1 MTQDD
6 AQANA
11 TSTETAT
18 AEATPAKPPSKV
30 EEIKDASNGLAGRIE
45 EVYESD
51 ATHFD
56 EAEYQLLK
64 FHGSYQQD
72 NRDSRVERKRAK
84 LDKEWSFMV
93 RARIPGGRM
102 TATQYLAFDAIAGEC
117 SNGTLRLT
125 SRQSIQYHGVGKE
138 NLKRLIRW
146 TNDVRL
152 STISACGDVNRNTMC
167 CPVSDLDWRAGLG
180 LEALCNAIAD
190 HFTPHST
197 AYWEIWC
204 DGERWGEP
212 VTPNREE
219 PIYGKHYLPRKF
231 KMAVTVPEDNCVDAY
246 TQDISA
252 EAVHKDGKLLAWDL
266 IVGGGMG
273 YSHSAEATKPLIG
286 KRLVRVAPEDALA
299 VIETIVKIQRDYGDR
314 ADRKHARMKYVMD
327 ERGPEWFRAQ
337 IAERMGREFPEAGP
351 APEYK
356 VLDHLGWNDA
366 NDGTL
371 FVGVHI
377 PGGRIKDF
385 EGGQW
390 RTGLRA
396 IVERFQPGVRLTA
409 KQDIILTGIAPAD
422 KAAVQAMLDAHGL
435 FTDAGVPMLQR
446 LSMACVALPTC
457 GLALAES
464 ERYMPT
470 LLTQLRDRGLGDAP
484 VEIRMTGCPNS
495 CVRTPMAEI
504 GIVGRGPRK
513 YAVYL
518 GGDQGGTRLAY
529 LYEETVTDEA
539 LPGMIEGLVNAWRA
553 DTQQGVSFGAWS
565 AQQGRAALQGRL
577 AAGNAAS

>member
-6 AQANA
+6 GQA
-11 TSTETAT
+11 
-18 AEATPAKPPSKV
+18 KPSKV

-45 EVYESD
+45 EVYNSD

-72 NRDSRVERKRAK
+72 NRDSRVERRRAK
-84 LDKEWSFMV
+84 LDKEWMFMV

-102 TATQYLAFDAIAGEC
+102 TAPQYLAFDEIAEVC
-117 SNGTLRLT
+117 ANGTLRLT

-138 NLKRLIRW
+138 NLKNLIRRA
-146 TNDVRL
+146 NDARL

-167 CPVSDLDWRAGLG
+167 CPVSDLDWRTGLG
-180 LEALCNAIAD
+180 LEKLCDQIAD

-204 DGERWGEP
+204 DGEKWGEP
-212 VTPNREE
+212 ITPTREE

-231 KMAVTVPEDNCVDAY
+231 KMAVIVPEDNCVDAY
-246 TQDISA
+246 TQDITA
-252 EAVHKDGKLLAWDL
+252 EAVHDGKNLLAWDL

-273 YSHSAEATKPLIG
+273 FSHSAETTKPLLG
-286 KRLVRVAPEDALA
+286 QRLLRVPPEQVIA
-299 VIETIVKIQRDYGDR
+299 VIETIVKIQRDHGDR
-314 ADRKHARMKYVMD
+314 TDRKHARMKYLMD
-327 ERGPEWFRAQ
+327 ERGPDWFRAQ
-337 IAERMGREFPEAGP
+337 IFERMGCEFPPAGP
-351 APEYK
+351 MPEYK
-356 VLDHLGWNDA
+356 VQDHIGWNEA
-366 NDGTL
+366 HDGSL
-371 FVGVHI
+371 FLGVHI

-396 IVERFQPGVRLTA
+396 IVERFQPGIRLTA
-409 KQDIILTGIAPAD
+409 KQDIVLTDIKPED
-422 KAAVQAMLDAHGL
+422 RNAVQAMVDAHGL
-435 FTDAGVPMLQR
+435 KTDVGVPMLQR

-470 LLTQLRDRGLGDAP
+470 LLEELNARGLGDAP

-495 CVRTPMAEI
+495 CVRSPMAEI

-529 LYEETVTDEA
+529 LFEETVPDEN
-539 LPGMIEGLVNAWRA
+539 LPPMIETLINAWRRE
-553 DTQQGVSFGAWS
+553 TNQGVSFGAWS
-565 AQQGRAALQGRL
+565 VAQGREALQAL
-577 AAGNAAS
+577 VAAGNPAS